1 MSVRG
6 LFRVRLPYAI
16 TRESNKWR
24 VCLSQSVGHCEAG
37 DIVKRRATKKQ
48 ASYGSWIAAII
59 AVAAIVLAGVY
70 LVHMAMHPEMS
81 ATSPSTTI
89 PTAASSSAPA
99 SASSVIQHP
108 ITQAA
113 SGPASAS
120 TAALPALVDS
130 DASVLDALSTLVSG
144 GDLRSLLVPSQIIS
158 RVVAT
163 VDALPRQSFGSTNIL
178 PLRTPK
184 GVLQTTQA
192 NGVTLIDVR
201 NADRY
206 TPYITVLDSVDPPTL
221 VAWYKRNYPL
231 FQQAYRELGYPHGYF
246 NDRALA
252 AIDDMLAAPDLHD
265 PIAVTRVGSR
275 YVFVDPRLQS
285 LSNGQK
291 LMVRLGPTNEA
302 QFKAKLQMIRTLLV
316 GSQVGH

>member
-1 MSVRG
+1 MRVA
-6 LFRVRLPYAI
+6 LFRAYLSCVVR
-16 TRESNKWR
+16 RVSNKWR
-24 VCLSQSVGHCEAG
+24 ACLSQSTSHCETG
-37 DIVKRRATKKQ
+37 EIVNRRPTKKQ
-48 ASYGSWIAAII
+48 NSYGSWIVAII
-59 AVAAIVLAGVY
+59 VVAALVAAGVY
-70 LVHMAMHPEMS
+70 LVRMAMHPDTS
-81 ATSPSTTI
+81 ATSPSTT
-89 PTAASSSAPA
+89 PPAATSSSAPA

-108 ITQAA
+108 IAQAS
-113 SGPASAS
+113 SGPAPAS

-130 DASVLDALSTLVSG
+130 DASVLDALSSLTSG
-144 GDLRSLLVPSQIIS
+144 GDLRSLLVPSQVIS

-184 GVLQTTQA
+184 GVIQTTQA
-192 NGVTLIDVR
+192 NGITLIDAR

-206 TPYITVLDSVDPPTL
+206 APYVAVVEGVDPHAL

-231 FQQAYRELGYPHGYF
+231 FQDAYRELGYPHGYF
-246 NDRALA
+246 NDRALL

-265 PIAVTRVGSR
+265 PIAVTRVGSH

-291 LMVRLGPTNEA
+291 LMIRLGPANEE
-302 QFKAKLQMIRTLLV
+302 QFKAKLRMIRALLV
-316 GSQVGH
+316 GSQVAH

>member
-1 MSVRG
+1 M
-6 LFRVRLPYAI
+6 LFCGASSCTLTCVSNKLHVRL
-16 TRESNKWR
+16 
-24 VCLSQSVGHCEAG
+24 SQFTGHCEAG
-37 DIVKRRATKKQ
+37 DIVNRRANKKQ
-48 ASYGSWIAAII
+48 TSYGSWIAAIVV
-59 AVAAIVLAGVY
+59 VAAVVAAGVY
-70 LVHMAMHPEMS
+70 LVRMAMHPD
-81 ATSPSTTI
+81 TSVSNPSTVA
-89 PTAASSSAPA
+89 PTTTSLTAPVSAAST
-99 SASSVIQHP
+99 VQHP

-113 SGPASAS
+113 SGPAPAS
-120 TAALPALVDS
+120 TASLPALVDS
-130 DASVLDALSTLVSG
+130 DASVLDALSTLASG

-184 GVLQTTQA
+184 GSMQTSVA
-192 NGVTLIDVR
+192 NGITLIDAR
-201 NADRY
+201 NNDRY
-206 TPYITVLDSVDPPTL
+206 ASYIAVLENVDPQAL

-252 AIDDMLAAPDLHD
+252 AIDDMLAAPELHD
-265 PIAVTRVGSR
+265 PIAVARVDSH

-291 LMVRLGPTNEA
+291 LMVRLGPENEA
-302 QFKAKLQMIRTLLV
+302 QFKAKLRMIRALLA
-316 GSQVGH
+316 GTQVAH